1 MPKVTYDVRTAV
13 RGEKDGAKRVS
24 GRSKEGVK
32 TLLTRRRRTGTTLA
46 AFAANNG
53 GGRGN

>member
-24 GRSKEGVK
+24 GRTKEGVK
-32 TLLTRRRRTGTTLA
+32 TFLARRRRTGTTLA
-46 AFAANNG
+46 AAAAYNG